1 MNSFVERAQ
10 QNDSA
15 LFPSIEGNAD
25 LRALAIRK
33 SIEELG
39 KIKLTNSKLKHLI
52 EKMIRRFDAHRV
64 QNVKKIKPA
73 ERNETTSDEFQL
85 LKPYLDLTYPQ
96 QRDGPLNAPANS
108 LLNVYWKIRD
118 AQVSGKLAGSRSFWR

>member
-10 QNDSA
+10 QNDPA
-15 LFPSIEGNAD
+15 LFPSIEDNAT

-39 KIKLTNSKLKHLI
+39 KIKLKNMRLKHLV

-64 QNVKKIKPA
+64 QAVKKIKSI
-73 ERNETTSDEFQL
+73 EQNETKNDEFQL
-85 LKPYLDLTYPQ
+85 LQPYLDLTHPQ
-96 QRDGPLNAPANS
+96 QRDGPLNAPSNS
-108 LLNVYWKIRD
+108 LLSVYWKIYD
-118 AQVSGKLAGSRSFWR
+118 AQVNGKLAGGRSFWR